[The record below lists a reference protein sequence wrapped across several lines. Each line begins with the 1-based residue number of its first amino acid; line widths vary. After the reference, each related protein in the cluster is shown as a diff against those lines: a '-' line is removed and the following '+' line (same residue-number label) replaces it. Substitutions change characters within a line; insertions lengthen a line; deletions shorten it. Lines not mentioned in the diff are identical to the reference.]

1 MKLVW
6 LPFASRDIA
15 SIADY
20 YETVAT
26 PALADKLIQQIVR
39 SAFALI
45 ENPHLGRPSESVDG
59 IHELHVPR
67 LPYLLPYRVIDDR
80 IEILRVFHEAQDRP
94 SVWQTLWSRPDT

>member
-6 LPFASRDIA
+6 LPFASRDLA

-20 YETVAT
+20 YETAAST
-26 PALADKLIQQIVR
+26 PLAAQVVQQIVL
-39 SAFALI
+39 SASALI
-45 ENPHLGRPSESVDG
+45 DNPHLGRPSESVDG
-59 IHELHVPR
+59 IHELHIPR

-94 SVWQTLWSRPDT
+94 SVWQT

>member
-6 LPFASRDIA
+6 LPFASNDLA

-20 YETVAT
+20 HETA
-26 PALADKLIQQIVR
+26 ASAELASRLIQQIVR
-39 SAFALI
+39 SASALS

-67 LPYLLPYRVIDDR
+67 LPYLLPYRVVGDR

-94 SVWQTLWSRPDT
+94 STWQN

>member
-6 LPFASRDIA
+6 LQLASFDLS

-20 YETVAT
+20 YETAAT

-39 SAFALI
+39 SASALT

-59 IHELHVPR
+59 IHEFHVPR
-67 LPYLLPYRVIDDR
+67 LPYLLPYRVVDDR

-94 SVWQTLWSRPDT
+94 SAWQT

>member
-6 LPFASRDIA
+6 LAFASKDLA

-20 YETVAT
+20 HENAASIEVA
-26 PALADKLIQQIVR
+26 DRLIQHIVA
-39 SAFALI
+39 SASALSD
-45 ENPHLGRPSESVDG
+45 NPHLGRPSESVDG

-67 LPYLLPYRVIDDR
+67 VPYLLPYRVVDDR

-94 SVWQTLWSRPDT
+94 SVWQT

>member
-6 LPFASRDIA
+6 LPFASFDLS
-15 SIADY
+15 SIAEY
-20 YETVAT
+20 YETAAT

-39 SAFALI
+39 SATALV

-59 IHELHVPR
+59 IHELHVPH

-80 IEILRVFHEAQDRP
+80 VEILRVFHEAQDRP
-94 SVWQTLWSRPDT
+94 SVWQC